1 MKWPPWSLEDLLI
14 NKGRKSKHFTA
25 WQHQTWRSESMVTVT
40 SACLL
45 TPWDDVIRV
54 HFGVNV
60 VNFHNEEV
68 EINSLD
74 QHPTESGHQEILH
87 QSCYCNTGSLWKERV
102 FVYFLTCSFRQDIY
116 GAKSKLILQTEGEA
130 TDFVFCGVYS
140 GEEDDLSSS
149 KGHRNTQSNL
159 RERFTNISGKI
170 ILKTRRMNETKATTH
185 RKKWQKIN

>member
-1 MKWPPWSLEDLLI
+1 MI
-14 NKGRKSKHFTA
+14 H
-25 WQHQTWRSESMVTVT
+25 
-40 SACLL
+40 
-45 TPWDDVIRV
+45 V
-54 HFGVNV
+54 HLGVNV

-102 FVYFLTCSFRQDIY
+102 FVFLSRSFRQDIY
-116 GAKSKLILQTEGEA
+116 GATGKFIPWIEKGA
-130 TDFVFCGVYS
+130 TNFVFCGVYS

-159 RERFTNISGKI
+159 RERLTSIFGEIIVKKQKESMRQSNNNINNNWMDEYCFFLIYPST
-170 ILKTRRMNETKATTH
+170 ILQRFFNEQHWTD
-185 RKKWQKIN
+185 

>member
-1 MKWPPWSLEDLLI
+1 MI
-14 NKGRKSKHFTA
+14 H
-25 WQHQTWRSESMVTVT
+25 
-40 SACLL
+40 
-45 TPWDDVIRV
+45 V
-54 HFGVNV
+54 HLGVNV

-102 FVYFLTCSFRQDIY
+102 FVFLSRSFRQDIY
-116 GAKSKLILQTEGEA
+116 GATGKFIPWIEKGA
-130 TDFVFCGVYS
+130 TNFVFCGVYS

-159 RERFTNISGKI
+159 RERLTNISNEIMVQTKRI
-170 ILKTRRMNETKATTH
+170 NEKSNNNNDNNNNNTLKTVRQNLDSKEN
-185 RKKWQKIN
+185 KKISK